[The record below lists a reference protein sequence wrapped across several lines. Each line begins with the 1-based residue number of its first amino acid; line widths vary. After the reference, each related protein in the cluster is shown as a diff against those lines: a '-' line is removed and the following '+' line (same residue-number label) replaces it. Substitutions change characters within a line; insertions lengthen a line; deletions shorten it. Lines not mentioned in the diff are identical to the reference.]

1 MIGCIVAIITGI
13 TLNIYILII
22 TALVIAGILIRP
34 FKVSEAIWPVAGAVL
49 LVILGLLSFH
59 HALAGVKK
67 GLDVYLFL
75 MGMMLLAETARAENI
90 FDWVAAHATRSA
102 KGSPK
107 RLFLFVYIAGILV
120 TAFLSNDATA
130 VVLTPAVAAAVKAT
144 KSKHPLPYLLICA
157 FVANAAS
164 FMLPISNPANLVIY
178 NGVTPP
184 LSVWVSMYGL
194 PAVAS
199 ILLTFLFLYFTQKKK
214 LAGKMEKDIKVPS
227 LTYGGKIA
235 LFGIAAT
242 VIILLACS
250 ASDIPLGPPTAITG
264 ILTSLIVLVLAKKSP
279 WKIIKGVSWSI
290 IPFVAGLFVIVESWD
305 QAGLTGLISTWLHH
319 QSGIS
324 VAGASWKSGLIL
336 AFGTNILNNLPA
348 GLIAANAV
356 HAAHIPEIIRSAVL
370 VAIDLGPN
378 LSVTGSLATILW
390 LIVLRR
396 EGHLVSAWTFLK
408 LGFIIMIPALLV
420 SLAMLWI

>member
-1 MIGCIVAIITGI
+1 M
-13 TLNIYILII
+13 NIYILII

-34 FKVSEAIWPVAGAVL
+34 FKVSEAIWPVTGAVL

-59 HALAGVKK
+59 HALTGVRK

-75 MGMMLLAETARAENI
+75 LGMMLLAETAREENL
-90 FDWVAAHATRSA
+90 FDWVAAHATRAA

-130 VVLTPAVAAAVKAT
+130 VVLTPAVAAAVKAA

-164 FMLPISNPANLVIY
+164 FILPISNPANLVIY
-178 NGVTPP
+178 NSVMPP
-184 LSVWVSMYGL
+184 LSEWVSMYGL

-214 LAGKMEKDIKVPS
+214 LTGKMEKDIKVPS

-242 VIILLACS
+242 VIILLTCS
-250 ASDIPLGPPTAITG
+250 AMGIPLGLPTAITG
-264 ILTSLIVLVLAKKSP
+264 VLTSLIVLMLAKKSP

-290 IPFVAGLFVIVESWD
+290 IPFVAGLFVIVEAWD
-305 QAGLTGLISTWLHH
+305 QAGLTGLISAWLHH
-319 QSGIS
+319 QSGVS

-336 AFGTNILNNLPA
+336 AFGTNILNNLPT

-356 HAAHIPEIIRSAVL
+356 HAAQIPEIIRSTVL
-370 VAIDLGPN
+370 VAVDLGPN
-378 LSVTGSLATILW
+378 FSITGSLATILW

-396 EGHLVSAWTFLK
+396 EGHPVSAWAFLK